1 MRLLSWNCRGLGN
14 PCTVLELLLLIKEQG
29 PLVLFLSETRLDSL
43 SVEWLRVK
51 LKFGGAFCV
60 PRVRTGGGLAM
71 LWTDKA
77 KVGVNT
83 YSKNHIDASVLDTV
97 TQKEFRVTGFY
108 GNAETHRRRESWALL
123 KPLSSLSSLPWVCMG
138 DFNEVLDYWEVK
150 GRRARPL
157 WQIQDFR
164 DAVAHCELHDL
175 GFEGNQFTWR
185 NKRSSDDFVTGRL
198 DRMLGTSSWISD
210 FKGAVV
216 SHLAV
221 QNSDHCPLLL
231 TIPTPQA
238 ITKKKK
244 LFRFEAMWV
253 KDEQCR
259 GVIEQ
264 AWRKTV
270 ERGSLMFK
278 VVEKLKCCRAS
289 LILWS
294 KERFGSIA
302 ASIKAKRLLLQN
314 LINTTPS
321 GHSDR
326 IMEVQAELNEL
337 LLKEEI
343 YWKQRS
349 RVSWM
354 RDGDKN
360 TKFFHAHCSQRRQTN
375 FIRGLRDSGGV
386 WHIDKSKMVEIA
398 VDYFRDIF
406 SSSNPEV
413 EAINKCLDGLERV
426 VSPEMNDL
434 LLEDFK
440 AEEVAQ
446 ALKQMYPTKAPSPD
460 GMSAIF
466 YQTYWEVV
474 GPEVTQAVL
483 SILHSGYLL
492 RKINFTHIALVPKI
506 KNPEKNGG
514 F

>member
-14 PCTVLELLLLIKEQG
+14 PCIVLELLLLIKEQG
-29 PLVLFLSETRLDSL
+29 PSVLFLFETRLDSL
-43 SVEWLRVK
+43 GVEWLHVK

-83 YSKNHIDASVLDTV
+83 YSKNHIDAFVLDTV

-123 KPLSSLSSLPWVCMG
+123 KHLSSLSSLPWVCMG

-198 DRMLGTSSWISD
+198 NRMLGTSSWISD
-210 FKGAVV
+210 FEGAVV

-264 AWRKTV
+264 AWRETV
-270 ERGSLMFK
+270 EGGSPMFK

-326 IMEVQAELNEL
+326 IMEVQAKLNVL

-343 YWKQRS
+343 YW
-349 RVSWM
+349 
-354 RDGDKN
+354 
-360 TKFFHAHCSQRRQTN
+360 
-375 FIRGLRDSGGV
+375 
-386 WHIDKSKMVEIA
+386 
-398 VDYFRDIF
+398 
-406 SSSNPEV
+406 
-413 EAINKCLDGLERV
+413 
-426 VSPEMNDL
+426 
-434 LLEDFK
+434 
-440 AEEVAQ
+440 
-446 ALKQMYPTKAPSPD
+446 
-460 GMSAIF
+460 
-466 YQTYWEVV
+466 
-474 GPEVTQAVL
+474 
-483 SILHSGYLL
+483 
-492 RKINFTHIALVPKI
+492 
-506 KNPEKNGG
+506 
-514 F
+514 